1 MTTREAMQRPDQNFS
16 PWADFK
22 EWMAVAFLRAIE
34 AGTEATH
41 SADPQAVAAIEGGQI
56 PGWGG
61 YDYSRLAAS
70 VDAMELYDL
79 GDNVEIVWSFN
90 RDYAADLGRT
100 RGVRRAPRMAG
111 SAARNTR
118 AHPVGRE
125 ERICRCGRQRGRTR
139 T

>member
-79 GDNVEIVWSFN
+79 GDNVEIV
-90 RDYAADLGRT
+90 R
-100 RGVRRAPRMAG
+100 
-111 SAARNTR
+111 
-118 AHPVGRE
+118 
-125 ERICRCGRQRGRTR
+125 
-139 T
+139 